1 MGGYTGD
8 KVEFDQAY
16 SQLTDVKTELDQNLK
31 TLESEMQD
39 VLTTWKGAGAQ
50 AFNTLMV
57 QVGEKGTELNTAL
70 QNLSDLMDQAGAKY
84 EKMETEGAE
93 GFGAGG
99 FSAL

>member
-16 SQLTDVKTELDQNLK
+16 SQLTDVKAEMDSNLK
-31 TLESEMQD
+31 TLEGEMQD
-39 VLTTWKGAGAQ
+39 VLTTWKGGGAD
-50 AFNTLMV
+50 AFRTLMV
-57 QVGEKGTELNTAL
+57 QVDEKGNELNLAL
-70 QNLSDLMDQAGAKY
+70 QNLSDLMNDAGAKY